1 MTYST
6 AILVM
11 PLIRKGFQGKDGKV
25 FHKEGKEVGK
35 GKKYERKSSG
45 DEYSFAQP
53 WLTSS
58 NWTKGEPVRWFCNL
72 DEDWS
77 RHITWSFLS
86 RQDLN
91 KREDK

>member
-53 WLTSS
+53 
-58 NWTKGEPVRWFCNL
+58 
-72 DEDWS
+72 
-77 RHITWSFLS
+77 
-86 RQDLN
+86 
-91 KREDK
+91 